1 MPFMAWH
8 SIYGMARHSRHGT
21 AFTAWHGIYG
31 FLCAPLPTFQRP
43 VIVSGTVL
51 TTGASVAVIVTACV
65 TWLRQV
71 LIGNGALL
79 APAGDRG
86 GKGKERKGK
95 GA

>member
-1 MPFMAWH
+1 MP
-8 SIYGMARHSRHGT
+8 
-21 AFTAWHGIYG
+21 FTAWHGIYG
-31 FLCAPLPTFQRP
+31 FLCAPLPAFQRP

-71 LIGNGALL
+71 LTGNGARL

-86 GKGKERKGK
+86 RKGK
-95 GA
+95 GSEPRRAG

>member
-8 SIYGMARHSRHGT
+8 AIHGMAR
-21 AFTAWHGIYG
+21 
-31 FLCAPLPTFQRP
+31 
-43 VIVSGTVL
+43 L

-65 TWLRQV
+65 TWRRQV

-86 GKGKERKGK
+86 GEGKKRKEKERKGK
-95 GA
+95 RA